1 MDGNERKR
9 TESEARMLWNEI
21 KKFWQ
26 YRSLIVILILAL
38 LLNLGV
44 FVYSQRGNRLLRS
57 EWGHVVELTQAF
69 SDVEEAQAYVAEKQ
83 DQLIQATMAPQTDT
97 ADFEELEKEW
107 NRQGTILYW
116 FRDRLQYVS
125 SYEKFL
131 NQMEAQAAK
140 SSQISIFKQDP
151 FTVNRAQKTWEAFE
165 KLKGTQL
172 ELLVSEGF
180 SGLFDYQAADYIV
193 VVSLLLLST
202 SILLSDGD
210 QRKMI
215 RSCKCGRYRL
225 SAVKLVSALFYGTCY
240 TIITYVSLILLAFYL
255 YGTDGW
261 SAPVQSIEAFRNCSL
276 SLTCGQF
283 LVLAYIG
290 KLIAA
295 LFVILFFSAVTTVA
309 GSMTGGYVFSI
320 LLYMI
325 SVWRYQK
332 LPVLASTVWLKKVN
346 LAAVF
351 DCSAWFGH
359 YEVLALGEKAIPLA
373 PIIIIYWVV
382 GSIGCWF
389 LAWIAGA
396 KNQGKRQL
404 RKLRVAGVD
413 RLWNRF
419 VEHVLVGHTSVFFH
433 TCYQFAVTFRG
444 VLLYIAAV
452 ICTFVCL
459 QNLEAPIQDEQTVT
473 YQSYLMTVGGSWS
486 EETDQFVQ
494 EEGERLSDM
503 KEVPWSKREAFRQI
517 TDQNERARSLY
528 ERGNAVETV
537 GIVDENMVESVFRNS
552 NEKVIY
558 AVICLLFQCI
568 GISFIVSGDAPMI
581 TSY

>member
-1 MDGNERKR
+1 M
-9 TESEARMLWNEI
+9 ESEAGMLWNEI

-26 YRSLIVILILAL
+26 YRSLIVILVLAL

-57 EWGHVVELTQAF
+57 EWGHVVELTQTF

-140 SSQISIFKQDP
+140 SGQISIFKQDP
-151 FTVNRAQKTWEAFE
+151 FTINRAQKTWEVFE
-165 KLKGTQL
+165 KLKDIKL
-172 ELLVSEGF
+172 ELLISEGF
-180 SGLFDYQAADYIV
+180 SGLFDYQTADYIV

-202 SILLSDGD
+202 SILLSDSD

-290 KLIAA
+290 KLFAA

-309 GSMTGGYVFSI
+309 GNMTGGYVFSI

-332 LPVLASTVWLKKVN
+332 LPVLASTLWL
-346 LAAVF
+346 
-351 DCSAWFGH
+351 
-359 YEVLALGEKAIPLA
+359 
-373 PIIIIYWVV
+373 
-382 GSIGCWF
+382 
-389 LAWIAGA
+389 
-396 KNQGKRQL
+396 
-404 RKLRVAGVD
+404 
-413 RLWNRF
+413 
-419 VEHVLVGHTSVFFH
+419 
-433 TCYQFAVTFRG
+433 
-444 VLLYIAAV
+444 
-452 ICTFVCL
+452 
-459 QNLEAPIQDEQTVT
+459 
-473 YQSYLMTVGGSWS
+473 
-486 EETDQFVQ
+486 
-494 EEGERLSDM
+494 
-503 KEVPWSKREAFRQI
+503 
-517 TDQNERARSLY
+517 
-528 ERGNAVETV
+528 
-537 GIVDENMVESVFRNS
+537 
-552 NEKVIY
+552 
-558 AVICLLFQCI
+558 
-568 GISFIVSGDAPMI
+568 
-581 TSY
+581 